1 MPALIMLYVGLWFRN
16 LVAELSDEDLDRFIT
31 QDVVRGGGEWYTAT
45 SA

>member
-31 QDVVRGGGEWYTAT
+31 QDVVKGGGEWYAAT